1 MIPHRSAARA
11 VSGEALPDVDA
22 RSFSAAIYG
31 SILATSLVAALD
43 ATEASAREMTLT
55 LLSTTIVFAVAHAWA
70 EAVSER
76 IALGH
81 GFLAARL
88 FELIRREWPL
98 VEAGFVPGAALALA
112 WAGVWSAAV
121 GAGIALTLAV
131 LQLFGWGI
139 VVGRRS
145 YDRWPAALAVGAVNG
160 LLGLILVGLKIA
172 VH

>member
-1 MIPHRSAARA
+1 VIPHRTAARA
-11 VSGEALPDVDA
+11 VSGEALPGVDE
-22 RSFSAAIYG
+22 RKFSPAIYG

-43 ATEASAREMTLT
+43 VTEATAQEMTLT
-55 LLSTTIVFAVAHAWA
+55 LLSTTIVFAVAHAWS

-81 GFLAARL
+81 GFLLARL
-88 FELIRREWPL
+88 IELTLREWPL

-112 WAGVWSAAV
+112 WAGVWSAGV

-145 YDRWPAALAVGAVNG
+145 YERWSAALAVGAVNG
-160 LLGLILVGLKIA
+160 CFGLILVALKVA

>member
-11 VSGEALPDVDA
+11 VAGEALPDTDH

-43 ATEASAREMTLT
+43 VTEATPREMTMT

-70 EAVSER
+70 EVVSER
-76 IALGH
+76 IAFG
-81 GFLAARL
+81 GGASARRL
-88 FELIRREWPL
+88 LELTRREWPL

-112 WAGVWSAAV
+112 WAGVWSASV
-121 GAGIALTLAV
+121 GASVALTLAV

-139 VVGRRS
+139 VVGRSS
-145 YDRWPAALAVGAVNG
+145 YDRWPAVLFVGVVNG
-160 LLGLILVGLKIA
+160 CFGLILVALKVA